1 MRILLLGSTGQ
12 VGWELQRTLAPLGEV
27 LGVDY
32 PEIDLTRSE
41 TIRHIVENKRPHLII
56 NATAYTAVDRAESEP
71 ETALAINGHAPGVL
85 AEAAQS
91 VQAALIHYSTDYVF
105 DGQKGTAYV
114 ETDAPRPLC
123 VYGSSKL
130 AGENAITQ
138 VGGAYLILR
147 TSWVYSLRR
156 PSFVTKVLEWSRKQ
170 SILRMVTDQVA
181 NPTSARM
188 LAEVTAQMLAK
199 SIPDTYPWLLERSGV
214 YHLAGSGT
222 ASRMEWAQEILQNDP
237 DPQQQVVQKL
247 EPALTAEFPT
257 PAQRPLYS
265 ALNCDRFRDIF
276 GLSLPDWRV
285 ALQLSM
291 EGTN

>member
-27 LGVDY
+27 LGLDF
-32 PEIDLTRSE
+32 PEIDLTQSE
-41 TIRHIVENKRPHLII
+41 AIHRIVENKRPQLII
-56 NATAYTAVDRAESEP
+56 NATAYTAVDQAESEP
-71 ETALAINGHAPGVL
+71 DIALAINGLAPGVL
-85 AEAAQS
+85 AEAAQRL
-91 VQAALIHYSTDYVF
+91 QAALIHYSTDYVF
-105 DGQKGTAYV
+105 DGQKGAAYV
-114 ETDAPRPLC
+114 ESDPPKPLN

-138 VGGAYLILR
+138 VGGAHLILR
-147 TSWVYSLRR
+147 TSWVYSMRR
-156 PSFVTKVLEWSRKQ
+156 PSFVSKVLEWSRKQ
-170 SILRMVTDQVA
+170 SVLRMVTDQVA

-199 SIPDTYPWLLERSGV
+199 STPDTYSWLLDRSGV

-222 ASRMEWAQEILQNDP
+222 ASRLEWAQEILRNDP
-237 DPQQQVVQKL
+237 DPKQQLVKKL

-265 ALNCDRFRDIF
+265 ALNCDRFRETF
-276 GLSLPDWRV
+276 GLSLPDWRI
-285 ALQLSM
+285 ALQFSM
-291 EGTN
+291 EGAI